1 MTDISCKG
9 AGSWSAIEKNGFRTF
24 CAIFFFF
31 LKNCRL
37 NQIWTKR
44 GGKRLHPLI
53 IKCLNVFN
61 SSCFC

>member
-31 LKNCRL
+31 EEL
-37 NQIWTKR
+37 QIKSDMDKKR
-44 GGKRLHPLI
+44 GEKAAPTHN
-53 IKCLNVFN
+53 KVFE
-61 SSCFC
+61 CI